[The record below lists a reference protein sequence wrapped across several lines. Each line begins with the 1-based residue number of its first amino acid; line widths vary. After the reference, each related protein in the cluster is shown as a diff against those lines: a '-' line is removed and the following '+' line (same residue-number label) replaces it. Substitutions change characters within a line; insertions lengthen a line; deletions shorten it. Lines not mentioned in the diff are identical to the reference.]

1 MLHTRK
7 GREVMEKIIF
17 ATKNIGKIKE
27 VKAILADLPFEI
39 ISMQEAGIDI
49 EVIEDGETF
58 TQNALKK
65 ATEIARVSGKITL
78 ADDSGLEIDFLDK
91 QPGVHSAR
99 YLGEQTPYSQ
109 KNNHILQL
117 MQNVPDENRTARFV
131 CAIAAVF
138 PSGKTLTTLDT
149 IEGMIAHEIKGEN
162 GFGYDPIFFVPE
174 LQKTTA
180 ELSPEQK
187 NTISHR
193 GKALKKMKDLLK
205 KEEEAQQ

>member
-39 ISMQEAGIDI
+39 ISMQEADIDI

-65 ATEIARVSGKITL
+65 ATELARVSGKITL

-138 PSGKTLTTLDT
+138 PSGKTLTTIDT

-205 KEEEAQQ
+205 KEEAQQ